1 VLPSGRQEKG
11 PDTMLTVL
19 SRLDALLRIDKKGY
33 GIERINA
40 ILHELLRFYY
50 SMRSRRKQ

>member
-1 VLPSGRQEKG
+1 
-11 PDTMLTVL
+11 MLTVL
-19 SRLDALLRIDKKGY
+19 SRLDALLRIAENGY